1 MKLYLLSFLILSSWQ
16 SIISFYHLEKAWA
29 HDSMKKLPRFH
40 HKSSDFK
47 VEKESLSH
55 GLSISTAPPFNIFKT
70 LLVSTFLFVSFT
82 PSISAIDNTEQTTPL
97 SLKDKEIIRWKKG
110 LFQVN
115 DLLSHWE
122 DKTTYCNYGEFQNE
136 LLSKD
141 RKEQLIE
148 KVKESKGLL
157 DYDKT
162 ATMKVKCRRDP
173 EMVRAY
179 FGWKPENNPTLYNV
193 ELSML
198 KKEIINSIDDAALLD
213 QYINAVESFT
223 SAKAEVNTLSYEA
236 RTDFAS
242 QQTFS
247 PEEMKT
253 SVADGQGQKKRDYL
267 AQCKE
272 SAVKARDALT
282 KIVEI
287 LQE

>member
-1 MKLYLLSFLILSSWQ
+1 M
-16 SIISFYHLEKAWA
+16 EKASVS
-29 HDSMKKLPRFH
+29 HD
-40 HKSSDFK
+40 
-47 VEKESLSH
+47 
-55 GLSISTAPPFNIFKT
+55 TT
-70 LLVSTFLFVSFT
+70 Q
-82 PSISAIDNTEQTTPL
+82 QTTPL
-97 SLKDKEIIRWKKG
+97 SFKDKEIIRWKKG
-110 LFQVN
+110 LLQVN
-115 DLLSHWE
+115 DLLSNWE

-162 ATMKVKCRRDP
+162 ATMK
-173 EMVRAY
+173 
-179 FGWKPENNPTLYNV
+179 PENNPTLYNV
-193 ELSML
+193 ELNML
-198 KKEIINSIDDAALLD
+198 KKEIINSIDDADLLD

-253 SVADGQGQKKRDYL
+253 RIADGQGQKKRDYL

>member
-1 MKLYLLSFLILSSWQ
+1 M
-16 SIISFYHLEKAWA
+16 EKA
-29 HDSMKKLPRFH
+29 S
-40 HKSSDFK
+40 
-47 VEKESLSH
+47 VSH
-55 GLSISTAPPFNIFKT
+55 GKGERVLERSSTPLPPFKIFKT
-70 LLVSTFLFVSFT
+70 LLASTFFIVSFT
-82 PSISAIDNTEQTTPL
+82 PSISAIDTTQQTTPL
-97 SLKDKEIIRWKKG
+97 SFKDKEIIRWKKG
-110 LFQVN
+110 LLQVN
-115 DLLSHWE
+115 DLLSNWE

-193 ELSML
+193 ELNML
-198 KKEIINSIDDAALLD
+198 KKEIINSIDDADLLD

-253 SVADGQGQKKRDYL
+253 RIADGQGQKKRDYL